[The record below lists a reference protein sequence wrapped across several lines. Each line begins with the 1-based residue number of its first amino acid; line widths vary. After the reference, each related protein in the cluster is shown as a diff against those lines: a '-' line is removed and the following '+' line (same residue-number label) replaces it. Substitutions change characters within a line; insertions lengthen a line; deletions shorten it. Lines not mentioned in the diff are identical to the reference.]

1 MKSLLDDSTVTQQ
14 QVVDITKSSSL
25 DSKPIIIET
34 QTGSSLEPCLVQ
46 PTITY
51 LTSINSQGTLHY
63 KKLTIYISPYPYYR

>member
-14 QVVDITKSSSL
+14 QVDITKSSSL
-25 DSKPIIIET
+25 VSKPIIVET

-51 LTSINSQGTLHY
+51 LISINSQGTLHY
-63 KKLTIYISPYPYYR
+63 KKLTIYISPYLYYR